1 MQSALLPVGV
11 RGARRTGVGVEEGT
25 QSMAQISQT
34 SHSDPPESFPQ
45 CDFEDK
51 DHPFCDWVQVLQ
63 DGGRWTQGSAN
74 TLIHGTG
81 PFGIALSGGEE
92 MEEPSRQRVP
102 ESAHS

>member
-1 MQSALLPVGV
+1 
-11 RGARRTGVGVEEGT
+11 
-25 QSMAQISQT
+25 MAQISRT

-74 TLIHGTG
+74 T
-81 PFGIALSGGEE
+81 
-92 MEEPSRQRVP
+92 PSMAQVP
-102 ESAHS
+102 SEFPQWR